1 MAKLHEFESKINFPI
16 IILLKSDLALE
27 ISSGLVTKV
36 YFETILDFH
45 Y

>member
-1 MAKLHEFESKINFPI
+1 MAKLHEFESKMNYPL
-16 IILLKSDLALE
+16 IILLKSHLALE

-36 YFETILDFH
+36 YFETILDSR